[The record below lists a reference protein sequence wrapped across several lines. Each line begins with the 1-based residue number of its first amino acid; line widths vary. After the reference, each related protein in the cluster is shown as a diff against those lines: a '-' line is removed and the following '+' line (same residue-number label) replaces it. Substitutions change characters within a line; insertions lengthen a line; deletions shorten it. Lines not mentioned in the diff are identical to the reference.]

1 MSIQRCPVDI
11 RADRINERILI
22 VDTGKIITLPV
33 DDPARAVSPRDPVIK
48 RNAGGDKSADGSPA
62 QDVTV
67 INHKSRRRVEKI
79 DLAAGNIS

>member
-11 RADRINERILI
+11 RADRINKRILI
-22 VDTGKIITLPV
+22 VDTGKIITLLV
-33 DDPARAVSPRDPVIK
+33 DNPARAISPRNPVIK
-48 RNAGGDKSADGSPA
+48 RDAGGDKSADGSPA

-67 INHKSRRRVEKI
+67 IDNKSRRRIEEV